1 MIQNLQQSLERE
13 QIRGEEMKVAIISFS
28 RSGYRLSEMIY
39 WVLKERDYEVTSYTK
54 SKYTKKVLDESQLD
68 DESRDFRNTKM
79 FSKPVDESIKEWTK
93 RRFEDSDAIVFI
105 GACGIAVRSI
115 APFVKSKKIDPAVVV
130 VDEQGKFAISLLSG
144 HIGGANE
151 LAEEVAEIIHGQ
163 PVVTTATDL
172 NGKFAV
178 DVFAKKNNCFI
189 SDMELAKEISAA
201 LLAGKEVGFASD
213 FPWIGDIP
221 EELKLYEEGKENPE
235 LGICVSSGYLQHPFV
250 HTLYLIPRVITT
262 GVGCRK
268 GTPKEVVEQ
277 IIRRACD
284 EVLVP
289 SIAMEQVASIDLKAQ
304 EEGILEYCRER
315 NLPFITYTAEE
326 LKEAEGVFTPSDFV
340 EEVTGVDNVC
350 ERAALLGS
358 SGEGNGRLIQ
368 RKYAKDGVTV
378 ALAMKKWSVNFE

>member
-1 MIQNLQQSLERE
+1 
-13 QIRGEEMKVAIISFS
+13 MKVAIISFS

-54 SKYTKKVLDESQLD
+54 SKYTKKILDESQLD
-68 DESRDFRNTKM
+68 EESRDFRNTRM
-79 FSKPVDESIKEWTK
+79 FSSPVDESMKEWTK

-151 LAEEVAEIIHGQ
+151 LAEEVAEIVHGQ

-201 LLAGKEVGFASD
+201 LLAGKEVG
-213 FPWIGDIP
+213 
-221 EELKLYEEGKENPE
+221 
-235 LGICVSSGYLQHPFV
+235 
-250 HTLYLIPRVITT
+250 
-262 GVGCRK
+262 
-268 GTPKEVVEQ
+268 
-277 IIRRACD
+277 
-284 EVLVP
+284 
-289 SIAMEQVASIDLKAQ
+289 
-304 EEGILEYCRER
+304 
-315 NLPFITYTAEE
+315 
-326 LKEAEGVFTPSDFV
+326 
-340 EEVTGVDNVC
+340 
-350 ERAALLGS
+350 
-358 SGEGNGRLIQ
+358 
-368 RKYAKDGVTV
+368 
-378 ALAMKKWSVNFE
+378 